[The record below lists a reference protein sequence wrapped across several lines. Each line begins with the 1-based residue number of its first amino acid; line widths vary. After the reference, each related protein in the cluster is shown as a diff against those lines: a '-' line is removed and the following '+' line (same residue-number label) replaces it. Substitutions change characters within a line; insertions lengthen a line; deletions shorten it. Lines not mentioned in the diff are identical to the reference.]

1 MSFEYQETF
10 GAVIRQF
17 FRELLGSRLVEQL
30 QNDLLRLRNDYDQR
44 LHDKDVMI
52 ASLRE
57 EKALLMSK
65 VAMYELTIMPHA
77 SRTGA
82 EIVAYQKATKP
93 AFNFLEIPPEKSRW
107 QKVQEEHDAQMAKE
121 RDEEASKKTENS
133 AATAA

>member
-10 GAVIRQF
+10 GAAIRQF

-121 RDEEASKKTENS
+121 RDEEASKKTENP